1 MSVTIIIVSYKSDSR
16 IEKCLKH
23 LGKKYSKIIIET
35 SKDKNLKINLEKKY
49 TKTKVILSSNIGYGS
64 AMNLGVKK
72 SKTKYVFMT
81 TPDILLKNDT
91 LTNLYSAAKKLKN
104 NFSFL
109 SPVAKSYKNKSL
121 IEVKTCEGFAI
132 FVERKTFIKIGGWDS
147 NFFLFYEDHDLCKR
161 FNNTKKKIYLVPDAK
176 VKHIVGGFYKDE
188 VVNEIEICKN
198 WHFMWSKFYY
208 NKKHNGLLY
217 AYLITAPFMF
227 RSLLKSFFYFFIDAD
242 KFKIYYARFSGLFNA
257 YINKKSWYRPI
268 IKNQKV

>member
-1 MSVTIIIVSYKSDSR
+1 MV
-16 IEKCLKH
+16 
-23 LGKKYSKIIIET
+23 
-35 SKDKNLKINLEKKY
+35 EKKY

-227 RSLLKSFFYFFIDAD
+227 RSLLKSFFYFFINTE